1 MKHNETF
8 TCLGKGFGAPV
19 IPATKEEWEQ
29 MRKDPSLKAMCERIE
44 KGDDD
49 LKKRLPVWT
58 PSCAEFK
65 DNHRAIADALK
76 PLRRLMMDFDEK
88 GHTNDILS
96 QLKMKDETL
105 KGAGVE
111 VLLVEESVRRG
122 THVLV
127 ALPEGMTAEEA
138 QTLMQEVTGFKP
150 DEAVKDIARCIYMV
164 PEDHTRYVNPK
175 LFSPVYSSMEDVR
188 GKMSALNPQPS
199 ALKHH
204 SRASHTLTSSQSTGD
219 VMGENQQKVSVM

>member
-1 MKHNETF
+1 MKTTNNASF

-150 DEAVKDIARCIYMV
+150 DEAVKAPDASTWCQKPIRA
-164 PEDHTRYVNPK
+164 
-175 LFSPVYSSMEDVR
+175 
-188 GKMSALNPQPS
+188 MSIRSCL
-199 ALKHH
+199 
-204 SRASHTLTSSQSTGD
+204 SQFI
-219 VMGENQQKVSVM
+219 VQNL